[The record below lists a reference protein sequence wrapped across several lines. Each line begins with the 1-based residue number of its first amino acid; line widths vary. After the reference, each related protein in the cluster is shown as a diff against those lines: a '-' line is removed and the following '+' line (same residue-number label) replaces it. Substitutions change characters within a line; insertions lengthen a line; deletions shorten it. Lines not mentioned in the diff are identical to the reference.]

1 MQQVQQYDLGLDI
14 GIASVGWCLLGDTR
28 IIDLGV
34 RAFDKAETP
43 DGESLNTARRMAR
56 LLRRRLRRRAWRLL
70 KLARLLKRE
79 GLIGRA
85 DFFQQQIPAQQSL
98 WQLRVAGLDRRLNS
112 EEWARVI
119 YHIDKHRGFW
129 FARKAEAEQSEGG
142 AVKKALEHTRSLMRD
157 KAYRSTA
164 EMVLSEYPQHQRNKR
179 GDYSQ
184 SLPRELLA
192 EELVLLFSRQREL
205 GNPHA
210 GEALQQAILTQE
222 TGLFW
227 QQKPALSGAAML
239 NLIGKCT
246 FEPDEYRA
254 AKHSWSAE
262 RFVWLTRLN
271 NLRVSRDGESGPLS
285 PAAREAALDLPYEK
299 PQLSYKQLKT
309 HLVKLGLLP
318 DSARFA
324 GLHYRDSGKNPEE
337 AKLIELKGWHE
348 LRKALEKA
356 GLSTEW
362 HGLATQSDKL
372 DAIGTILSVY
382 KTDAEIREQLGQLA
396 LPGAVIEALLGVSFA
411 DFIRLSLKALAGI
424 LPHMQVGKRYDE
436 ACQQA
441 GYHHSQPSE
450 NSGSRYLPALDD
462 NAPNNPVVKRA
473 LNQARKVVNAIIR
486 EYGPP
491 RRVHIEMA
499 RDLSR
504 PLDERQKI
512 EKEQKAFGERN
523 EQLRNEF
530 AEEFGRRPT
539 GREFE
544 KWLLYREQDGKSAYP
559 VCAYSLQ
566 RIDLDRM
573 INDPTYTEIDHALPY
588 SRSFDDTRNNK
599 VLVLTRENRDKGNR
613 TPYEY
618 LDGASDSPQWQAFQ
632 AFVRSN
638 HKYRQAKRDRL
649 LRKHFGKDEASG
661 FKERNLTDTRY
672 ACRYFK
678 NFVERHL
685 ALHLDSGAQRCVVVS
700 GQLTGFLRARW
711 GLAKLR
717 EGSDRHHAIDAAVVA
732 ACSHGMVK
740 RLSDYARRKELD
752 NVRSGFVDPD
762 TGEVFDHAALQQL
775 EQRFPR
781 PWPHFDSELCL
792 RAGLDRST
800 GAVRSDLDEAQVREH
815 LQALGYDAAALAT
828 AKPLFV
834 SRAPK
839 RRGSGAAHK
848 DTIYATRPT
857 DELPNRVTQKL
868 ALTDLT
874 LAHFGGQAY
883 DAEHCS
889 LIEPQRNERLYRALH
904 ERLLAHG
911 GKGEKA
917 FAKDK
922 PFHKPGKHD
931 DPGPLVRTVTLQI
944 DKLSGI
950 PVRGGMARNDSMIR
964 VDVFS
969 KAGKYYLVPVY
980 VYHRTLWQRDGT
992 LPIKA
997 ITAHKP
1003 ENQWPEI
1010 DASFSFCCSI
1020 YPSTLIEIT
1029 PKGASSILGYYSGVD
1044 RDNGKITLRLH
1055 DRNAQVGKDGELRVS
1070 TKTAES
1076 IKHFHVDVLGRIY
1089 PAKLE
1094 PRRGLA

>member
-1 MQQVQQYDLGLDI
+1 
-14 GIASVGWCLLGDTR
+14 
-28 IIDLGV
+28 
-34 RAFDKAETP
+34 
-43 DGESLNTARRMAR
+43 
-56 LLRRRLRRRAWRLL
+56 
-70 KLARLLKRE
+70 
-79 GLIGRA
+79 
-85 DFFQQQIPAQQSL
+85 
-98 WQLRVAGLDRRLNS
+98 
-112 EEWARVI
+112 
-119 YHIDKHRGFW
+119 
-129 FARKAEAEQSEGG
+129 
-142 AVKKALEHTRSLMRD
+142 
-157 KAYRSTA
+157 
-164 EMVLSEYPQHQRNKR
+164 MVLSEYPDHQRNKR

-192 EELVLLFSRQREL
+192 EELALLFTRQREL
-205 GNPHA
+205 GNPFA
-210 GEALQQAILTQE
+210 GEPLQQAILAPE

-246 FEPDEYRA
+246 FEPLEYRA

-271 NLRVSRDGESGPLS
+271 NLRVSVDGESGPLC
-285 PAAREAALDLPYEK
+285 PAAREAALPLPYEK
-299 PQLSYKQLKT
+299 AKVSYKQLKT

-318 DSARFA
+318 ESARFA
-324 GLHYRDSGKNPEE
+324 GLNYRDGGKDPED

-348 LRKALEKA
+348 LRKTLESA

-362 HGLATQSDKL
+362 HGLATQADKL
-372 DAIGTILSVY
+372 DAITTILSVY
-382 KTDAEIREQLGQLA
+382 KTDAEIREQLGQLG
-396 LPGAVIEALLGVSFA
+396 LPGAVMEALLGVSFS

-436 ACQQA
+436 ACLLA
-441 GYHHSQPSE
+441 GYHHSQLTE
-450 NSGSRYLPALDD
+450 NSASRYLPALDD

-523 EQLRNEF
+523 EQLRSEF

-544 KWLLYREQDGKSAYP
+544 KWLLYREQDGK
-559 VCAYSLQ
+559 CAYSLDPINLNQ
-566 RIDLDRM
+566 LIDDT
-573 INDPTYTEIDHALPY
+573 TYSEIDHALPY

-618 LDGASDSPQWQAFQ
+618 LDGASDSPQWQAFE

-649 LRKHFGKDEASG
+649 LRKHFGKDEAAG

-685 ALHLDSGAQRCVVVS
+685 ALHPESGAQRCVVVS
-700 GQLTGFLRARW
+700 GQLTSFLRARW

-752 NVRSGFVDPD
+752 KVRSGFVDPD
-762 TGEVFDHAALQQL
+762 SGEIFDHARLQQL
-775 EQRFPR
+775 EQHFPR
-781 PWPHFDSELCL
+781 PWPHFDVELCL
-792 RAGLDRST
+792 RSGLDRST
-800 GAVRSDLDEAQVREH
+800 GAVSSDLSAEQVQQH
-815 LQALGYDAAALAT
+815 LTALGYDDSTLAAS
-828 AKPLFV
+828 KPLFV

-839 RRGSGAAHK
+839 RLGSGAAHQETIRSIGKSGSLLK
-848 DTIYATRPT
+848 DNKSAVKTPL
-857 DELPNRVTQKL
+857 EKL
-868 ALTDLT
+868 SLDKLEQIVGFGRDTALI
-874 LAHFGGQAY
+874 
-883 DAEHCS
+883 DA
-889 LIEPQRNERLYRALH
+889 IR
-904 ERLLAHG
+904 ERLLQHG
-911 GKGEKA
+911 GDGKKA
-917 FAKDK
+917 FAANQPPLRK
-922 PFHKPGKHD
+922 PSKSEEKSPIIRA
-931 DPGPLVRTVTLQI
+931 V
-944 DKLSGI
+944 KLLSTQKSGI
-950 PVRGGMARNDSMIR
+950 PIRKGIADNDKMLR

-969 KAGKYYLVPVY
+969 KAGKFHLVPVY
-980 VYHRTLWQRDGT
+980 VHHRVAKT
-992 LPIKA
+992 LPDRA
-997 ITAHKP
+997 IVAFKD
-1003 ENQWPEI
+1003 EDEW
-1010 DASFSFCCSI
+1010 
-1020 YPSTLIEIT
+1020 TLIDESFEFRFSLYPNDLVKIVQKNAVPIWAYYRSCHSGT
-1029 PKGASSILGYYSGVD
+1029 GAINAV
-1044 RDNGKITLRLH
+1044 LH
-1055 DRNAQVGKDGELRVS
+1055 DRNFFGEKTTSKQLHEKGKIPGNDKIGLIEGIGV
-1070 TKTAES
+1070 KTALSLE
-1076 IKHFHVDVLGRIY
+1076 KFHVDVLGRIY
-1089 PAKLE
+1089 PAKPE